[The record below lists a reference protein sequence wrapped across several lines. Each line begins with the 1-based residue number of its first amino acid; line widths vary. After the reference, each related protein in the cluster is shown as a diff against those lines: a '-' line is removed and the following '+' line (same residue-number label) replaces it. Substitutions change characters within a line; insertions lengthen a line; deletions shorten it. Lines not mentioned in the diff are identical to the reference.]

1 MRRSVLA
8 LIIALCAGL
17 ALAACGDEDSG
28 PAPTTSE
35 YKATWTKLGEQLNE
49 AGMSVSE
56 AVSGKAGTTKDK
68 LEKAFS
74 EAADKTRDVADE
86 IESATPPEDPK
97 IEAAQEK
104 LVDALNAAAKTLDE
118 IGEAAGD
125 GDTKAAAAAAAQLN
139 ERNAAITEPRAEIEQ
154 ALGLA
159 KPAPATTQTT
169 TTEK

>member
-1 MRRSVLA
+1 MRHAVLA
-8 LIIALCAGL
+8 LLIALCAGFT
-17 ALAACGDEDSG
+17 LAACGGEDSE

-35 YKATWTKLGEQLNE
+35 YKATWAKLSERLNE
-49 AGMSVSE
+49 AGASVTE

-74 EAADKTRDVADE
+74 EAADKTRDVADD
-86 IESATPPEDPK
+86 IENATPPEDPK
-97 IEAAQEK
+97 IQAAQEE

-125 GDTKAAAAAAAQLN
+125 GDVKAAGAAAAQLN
-139 ERNAAITEPRAEIEQ
+139 ERNASITEPRAEIEK

-159 KPAPATTQTT
+159 QPATTQTT